1 MGLLTVDEF
10 VRSGRLPMVK
20 NKHDIYL
27 LIRMGGLRA
36 VKQGRRTYIVTDS
49 DIDSISQN
57 KEERNKKI
65 HVKIPEMV
73 YKLIAV
79 VADKEG
85 MEIGQYIDEFL
96 DNLSG
101 MFRFFSENNQKI
113 KEIEI
118 SRTQMEKI
126 IEKAELIQ
134 KVYFLNRDKRFHGRK
149 RVDKYLMV
157 FVFLLTMYCLIKF
170 EQKI

>member
-1 MGLLTVDEF
+1 MGLVTVEEF
-10 VRSGRLPMVK
+10 IRSGRLPMVK
-20 NKHDIYL
+20 NKHDVYM

-36 VKQGRRTYIVTDS
+36 IKQGRRTYIVTDNS
-49 DIDSISQN
+49 DIDSISQ

-79 VADKEG
+79 VANKEG
-85 MEIGQYIDEFL
+85 MEVEQYIDEFL

-118 SRTQMEKI
+118 SRTQIEKI

-134 KVYFLNRDKRFHGRK
+134 KIDSLNENKRFQGR
-149 RVDKYLMV
+149 RVDKYLVM
-157 FVFLLTMYCLIKF
+157 FIFLLTLYCYAKF

>member
-10 VRSGRLPMVK
+10 IRSGRLPMVK
-20 NKHDIYL
+20 NKHDVYM

-36 VKQGRRTYIVTDS
+36 IKQGRRTYIVTDNS

-65 HVKIPEMV
+65 HIRIPEMV

-79 VADKEG
+79 VADKKNVEV
-85 MEIGQYIDEFL
+85 EQYIDEFL

-118 SRTQMEKI
+118 SRIQMEKI
-126 IEKAELIQ
+126 VENAELIQ
-134 KVYFLNRDKRFHGRK
+134 KIDSFNENKRFQGR
-149 RVDKYLMV
+149 RVNKYLVM
-157 FVFLLTMYCLIKF
+157 FIFLLTLYCYIKF

>member
-10 VRSGRLPMVK
+10 IRSGRLPMVK
-20 NKHDIYL
+20 NKHDVYM

-36 VKQGRRTYIVTDS
+36 IKQGRRTYIVTDNS

-65 HVKIPEMV
+65 HIRIPEMV

-79 VADKEG
+79 VADKKNVEV
-85 MEIGQYIDEFL
+85 EQYIDEFL
-96 DNLSG
+96 DDLSG

-118 SRTQMEKI
+118 SRIQMEKI
-126 IEKAELIQ
+126 VENAELIQ
-134 KVYFLNRDKRFHGRK
+134 KIDSFNENKRFQGR
-149 RVDKYLMV
+149 RVNKYLVM
-157 FVFLLTMYCLIKF
+157 FIFLLTLYCYIKF